1 MLNLKREERPL
12 TQGQSPARMV
22 VARSVQ
28 VDEISS
34 AVEPNT
40 GPGSGQIGDGDTGA
54 ARGGAVDADAVARL
68 VFDLLRADLRV
79 EHERRSAGR

>member
-1 MLNLKREERPL
+1 
-12 TQGQSPARMV
+12 MV

-28 VDEISS
+28 IDEISS
-34 AVEPNT
+34 TVESQPT
-40 GPGSGQIGDGDTGA
+40 GDGARQPVEGA
-54 ARGGAVDADAVARL
+54 GRGGAVDAYAVARL

>member
-1 MLNLKREERPL
+1 MLNLRREERPL

-28 VDEISS
+28 IDEISS
-34 AVEPNT
+34 TVESQPT
-40 GPGSGQIGDGDTGA
+40 GEGA
-54 ARGGAVDADAVARL
+54 RQDAEGGAGGAVDAYAVARL
-68 VFDLLRADLRV
+68 VFDLMRADLRV

>member
-1 MLNLKREERPL
+1 MLNLRREERPL
-12 TQGQSPARMV
+12 MQGQSPARMV

-28 VDEISS
+28 IDEISS
-34 AVEPNT
+34 TT
-40 GPGSGQIGDGDTGA
+40 GSQRIDEGPRQSAEGST
-54 ARGGAVDADAVARL
+54 GGAVDAYAVARL